1 MEVIEVILQAKKKK
15 QLTGLCVSFWKICR
29 IDVLKTQKHRV
40 VSLPCQEHL
49 STTQTLPSLFP
60 YANLLSMPV
69 IDAEKYLLLS
79 ARDRHTN
86 LENQPDLF
94 VTAGLGALYFVRN
107 GNQSEEISSNSLL
120 PSST

>member
-1 MEVIEVILQAKKKK
+1 
-15 QLTGLCVSFWKICR
+15 
-29 IDVLKTQKHRV
+29 
-40 VSLPCQEHL
+40 
-49 STTQTLPSLFP
+49 
-60 YANLLSMPV
+60 MPV